1 MYLVNVRE
9 PMLLN
14 RRGSHYSMCGDEGI
28 ILISDSASNFA
39 NNAAH
44 TRIWCMQEDKQ
55 KREDRALRDPDYD
68 SHLGV
73 ARDPVTREIVATAG

>member
-1 MYLVNVRE
+1 MWR
-9 PMLLN
+9 
-14 RRGSHYSMCGDEGI
+14 
-28 ILISDSASNFA
+28 
-39 NNAAH
+39 
-44 TRIWCMQEDKQ
+44 MQEDKL